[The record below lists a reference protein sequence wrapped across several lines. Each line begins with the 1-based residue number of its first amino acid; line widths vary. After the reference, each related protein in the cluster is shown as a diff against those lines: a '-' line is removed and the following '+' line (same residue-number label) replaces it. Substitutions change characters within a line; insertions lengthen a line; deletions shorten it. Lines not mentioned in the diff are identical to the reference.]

1 MESYGN
7 KENEASPFS
16 NRKSSGF
23 SSALILFCFCF
34 ETDSHHLAQTGLEL
48 DCNPVYSAFR
58 VLVSWIDMC
67 HNLSRCWKAEIGG
80 ILGALCVLSGLFLC
94 FRNWQAG
101 VIVLRVLCQQPSV
114 CPLALGGTDKG
125 QEGKKI
131 PSPSGRSQD

>member
-1 MESYGN
+1 MERYGN
-7 KENEASPFS
+7 RENEASPFS

-48 DCNPVYSAFR
+48 DCNPVYSAFQ

-67 HNLSRCWKAEIGG
+67 YNLSRCWKAEMDG

-101 VIVLRVLCQQPSV
+101 VIVLCQQPSV
-114 CPLALGGTDKG
+114 CPLALGGADKG